1 MNELAETVRK
11 QRSEQGLSQ
20 RELAERAGVD
30 HTYISHIEAGRRENL
45 TLGKLR
51 SLADALGVSPSE
63 LMGWRGNP
71 T

>member
-1 MNELAETVRK
+1 MNQLAETVRNA
-11 QRSEQGLSQ
+11 RDARGLSQ
-20 RELAERAGVD
+20 QELAERAGVD
-30 HTYISHIEAGRRENL
+30 HTYISHIEAGRRDNL

-51 SLADALGVSPSE
+51 NLADALGVPPHE